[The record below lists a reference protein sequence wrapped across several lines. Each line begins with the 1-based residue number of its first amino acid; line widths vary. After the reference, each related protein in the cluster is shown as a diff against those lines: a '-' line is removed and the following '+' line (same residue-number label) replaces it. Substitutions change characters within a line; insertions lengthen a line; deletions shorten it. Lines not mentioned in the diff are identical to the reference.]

1 MRAQAGDGTAATQH
15 HERQG
20 PRGSSAGGWG
30 HGDLLL
36 PLGAGG
42 EGGPVGGRV
51 VVEGEGLQPPAAG
64 EVPPLAP
71 VAEGVE
77 GQVERL
83 QLQACR
89 EARDVCRGEVGNH
102 CSLRRPKNLETLK
115 MPQNFF
121 RQNAENA

>member
-15 HERQG
+15 RERQG
-20 PRGSSAGGWG
+20 PRGSSAGGG
-30 HGDLLL
+30 VEHGDLLL
-36 PLGAGG
+36 ALGAGG

-83 QLQACR
+83 QLQARR
-89 EARDVCRGEVGNH
+89 EARDVCRGEGGQ
-102 CSLRRPKNLETLK
+102 SL
-115 MPQNFF
+115 FF
-121 RQNAENA
+121 EAP